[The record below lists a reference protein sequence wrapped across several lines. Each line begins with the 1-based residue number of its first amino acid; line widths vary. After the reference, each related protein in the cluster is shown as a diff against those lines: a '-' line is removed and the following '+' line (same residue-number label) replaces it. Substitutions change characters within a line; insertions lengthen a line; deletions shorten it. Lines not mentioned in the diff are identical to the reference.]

1 MLHKTYYPYNVIIT
15 CMYNRRALKYHL
27 SVPQAVR
34 TILASNNLYFQALSS
49 GITNYTALAQKIK
62 TEVEKITGIEV
73 QIGTIVVAIKRFADT
88 LIKEQEKEDKPNI
101 NDRIGGA
108 RMSLTGSIIDVDFE
122 DREFDEIS
130 NILEEFFENESG
142 SYNIFQTNKQLKL
155 FAEDIEEIRNVVSTA
170 SKRFDGKIKEGLSKI
185 TITLPSSAASVS
197 ALDSSDEERQRLG
210 QKRDYNMLS
219 LVSDVLYNNQ
229 ISLYNAFFASNEIVL
244 ILNNKD
250 AAKAYELLRANIST

>member
-1 MLHKTYYPYNVIIT
+1 
-15 CMYNRRALKYHL
+15 MYNRRALEYHP

-88 LIKEQEKEDKPNI
+88 LIKEQEKEDKPGI

-122 DREFDEIS
+122 DRGFDEIS
-130 NILEEFFENESG
+130 NILDEYFEKESG

-155 FAEDIEEIRNVVSTA
+155 FAEDIEEIRNIVSTA

-185 TITLPSSAASVS
+185 TITLPSSAASAS
-197 ALDSSDEERQRLG
+197 ALDSSDEERQRLS
-210 QKRDYNMLS
+210 QKPDYNMLS

>member
-1 MLHKTYYPYNVIIT
+1 
-15 CMYNRRALKYHL
+15 MYNRRALEYHP

-34 TILASNNLYFQALSS
+34 TILASNNLYYQALSS
-49 GITNYTALAQKIK
+49 GIANYTALAQKIK

-88 LIKEQEKEDKPNI
+88 LIKEQEKEDKPGI

-122 DREFDEIS
+122 DTVFDEIS
-130 NILEEFFENESG
+130 NILDEYFEKESG

-155 FAEDIEEIRNVVSTA
+155 FAEDIEEIRHIVSTA

-185 TITLPSSAASVS
+185 TITLPSSAASAS
-197 ALDSSDEERQRLG
+197 ALDSSDEERQRLS
-210 QKRDYNMLS
+210 QKPDYNMLS
-219 LVSDVLYNNQ
+219 LVADVLYNNQ

>member
-1 MLHKTYYPYNVIIT
+1 
-15 CMYNRRALKYHL
+15 MYNRRALEYHL

-49 GITNYTALAQKIK
+49 GIANYTALAQKIK
-62 TEVEKITGIEV
+62 TQVEKITGIEV

-88 LIKEQEKEDKPNI
+88 LIKEQEKEDKPGI

-122 DREFDEIS
+122 DRGFDEIS
-130 NILEEFFENESG
+130 NILEFFENESG

-155 FAEDIEEIRNVVSTA
+155 FTEDIEEIRNIVSTA

-185 TITLPSSAASVS
+185 TITLPSSTASAS
-197 ALDSSDEERQRLG
+197 DLDSSDEERQRLSR
-210 QKRDYNMLS
+210 KPDYNMLS

>member
-1 MLHKTYYPYNVIIT
+1 
-15 CMYNRRALKYHL
+15 MYNRRGLQYHQ

-49 GITNYTALAQKIK
+49 GIANYTALAQKIK

-88 LIKEQEKEDKPNI
+88 LIKEQEKEDKPDI

-155 FAEDIEEIRNVVSTA
+155 FAEDIEEIRNIVSAA
-170 SKRFDGKIKEGLSKI
+170 SKRFDGKMKEGLSKI
-185 TITLPSSAASVS
+185 TITLPSSAASASAS
-197 ALDSSDEERQRLG
+197 ALDSSDEERQRLS
-210 QKRDYNMLS
+210 QKPDYNMLS

>member
-1 MLHKTYYPYNVIIT
+1 
-15 CMYNRRALKYHL
+15 MYNRRALKYHL

-88 LIKEQEKEDKPNI
+88 LIKEQEKEDKPDI

-219 LVSDVLYNNQ
+219 LVADVLYNNQ

>member
-1 MLHKTYYPYNVIIT
+1 
-15 CMYNRRALKYHL
+15 MYNRRALQYHQ

-62 TEVEKITGIEV
+62 MEVQKITGIEV

-88 LIKEQEKEDKPNI
+88 LIKEQEKKEDKPDI
-101 NDRIGGA
+101 NNRIGGA

-130 NILEEFFENESG
+130 NILDEFFENESG

-155 FAEDIEEIRNVVSTA
+155 FAEDIEEIRNIVSTA

-185 TITLPSSAASVS
+185 TITLPSSAASASAS
-197 ALDSSDEERQRLG
+197 ALDSSDEERQQRS
-210 QKRDYNMLS
+210 QKPDYNMLS

>member
-1 MLHKTYYPYNVIIT
+1 MFITIYIVYFILHKIYYLYNVIIT
-15 CMYNRRALKYHL
+15 CMYNRRALPYHQ

-88 LIKEQEKEDKPNI
+88 LIKEQEKEDKPDI

-122 DREFDEIS
+122 DTAFDEIS
-130 NILEEFFENESG
+130 NILGEFFENESG

-155 FAEDIEEIRNVVSTA
+155 FAEDIEEIRNIVSTT

-185 TITLPSSAASVS
+185 TI
-197 ALDSSDEERQRLG
+197 
-210 QKRDYNMLS
+210 N
-219 LVSDVLYNNQ
+219 
-229 ISLYNAFFASNEIVL
+229 
-244 ILNNKD
+244 
-250 AAKAYELLRANIST
+250 